1 MKIWKYLEL
10 SSSDEQWF
18 CNGNCGW
25 PFNFSDSIFD
35 LSTSVHDDAGENDR
49 VSPIRSP
56 TRHSCGSLNGFPKC
70 LLLMYEV
77 FATRLKTFMHT
88 LSLTDSFDLITLTET
103 WLDEDFHD
111 RELYLDGYNIFRPD
125 RCGLG
130 GASLLETKLHLPCV
144 RPYDLEVDAEIVVC
158 QLTTSKTRCLLLAI
172 FYRPPNAGESFLES
186 FKNSLEK
193 ASITGIADLV
203 ITSDCSFPCVD

>member
-1 MKIWKYLEL
+1 
-10 SSSDEQWF
+10 
-18 CNGNCGW
+18 
-25 PFNFSDSIFD
+25 
-35 LSTSVHDDAGENDR
+35 
-49 VSPIRSP
+49 
-56 TRHSCGSLNGFPKC
+56 
-70 LLLMYEV
+70 MYEV